1 MVTTLVNILIALLV
15 AGFVLWAIQ
24 KIIDLI
30 PMDAWLKQVA
40 QLLILIV
47 VVAIV
52 LFYVLVPLLHLLAG
66 QIHL

>member
-1 MVTTLVNILIALLV
+1 
-15 AGFVLWAIQ
+15 
-24 KIIDLI
+24 
-30 PMDAWLKQVA
+30 MDAWLKQVA